1 MIYTGI
7 GDNSAEIQYRE
18 DPLAREIKPDYNK
31 LSMSAWG
38 MPQLNDLE
46 PFSPKMEEKAD
57 TIPALYTE
65 YVNNFGQLKATA
77 QEFLKLGK
85 DITKPSLDPD
95 VNAAHL
101 EWLQQYNNNV
111 KLGKELVQSRVYRDK
126 YENNYL
132 GKSGTWTNPIGDEV
146 IKGLSDY
153 VYSPETKPL
162 EDLVRTHSTRREMFM
177 TNNDVQSALREN
189 EAAEKAIDE
198 WVAIQPAQ
206 FKDKA
211 IQQATAYKASLK
223 DPILDQYKIQ
233 NLDFKK
239 KKQAE
244 DLAFKYASL
253 NTKGQQLESDFPEI
267 VTDLLAGGSQQKG
280 ALLNGVSVGK
290 TFVNVPGKNE
300 PIEVDDVITNT
311 YPAVGSTVKQQHPN
325 LKATNSFGKET
336 EVDDNAQYVVVNK
349 TSGLQLI
356 KVKDKNGN
364 PDIYGIQ
371 KLMSYQAPYDKKQV
385 TPTTDFNFT
394 PNGILVDKNKSNK
407 TFSKPNTSSNKTTLS
422 VQEKKSSGVD
432 LSKFLKK

>member
-85 DITKPSLDPD
+85 DITKPSLEPD

-111 KLGKELVQSRVYRDK
+111 KLGKELAQSRVYRDK

-244 DLAFKYASL
+244 DLGFKYATL
-253 NTKGQQLESDFPEI
+253 NTKGQQVQSDYPDI
-267 VTDLLAGGSQQKG
+267 VMDLINGGGQQKG
-280 ALLNGVSVGK
+280 QLLTGVVVGK
-290 TFVNVPGKNE
+290 TWVNANGKDVQ
-300 PIEVDDVITNT
+300 VDDVIQET
-311 YPAVGSTVKQQHPN
+311 YSAKGSDIKRQHPN

-336 EVDDNAQYVVVNK
+336 EVENDAQYIVVNK

-371 KLMSYQAPYDKKQV
+371 KLMSYQSPYDKKQV

-394 PNGILVDKNKSNK
+394 PQGIVVDESKSNK
-407 TFSKPNTSSNKTTLS
+407 TFSKPNTSSNKTTTS
-422 VQEKKSSGVD
+422 IKGTYKAQTAVKSR
-432 LSKFLKK
+432 